1 MHPFIPIW
9 RWEVPS
15 YTLLLTCGGALSFLL
30 LRIVTIRWC
39 LSYGQYHWVWWCM
52 LIAFVVAARIAG
64 MMMIEGAGADQ
75 DTLIGGETS
84 IVGVVS
90 VFALCVV
97 AGRHLCPQF
106 RFDALIPS
114 LLLLHFVGK
123 LACALAGCCYGAL
136 TTIPV
141 SIPSEWSLSPLKGA
155 RIHPLQFEEAIAFF
169 ALLILSLVEVKRRC
183 APGKLVSLYFVGVGI
198 ERFLSIILRGD
209 LRHTEQIIFQVFAFC
224 TIIVGIVLSFGT
236 PSTARIT
243 KTKHR

>member
-1 MHPFIPIW
+1 MGSPIVHAPPGMWRSSFFFALAHCDNQVVLELWTIP
-9 RWEVPS
+9 
-15 YTLLLTCGGALSFLL
+15 L
-30 LRIVTIRWC
+30 
-39 LSYGQYHWVWWCM
+39 
-52 LIAFVVAARIAG
+52 
-64 MMMIEGAGADQ
+64 
-75 DTLIGGETS
+75 
-84 IVGVVS
+84 GVVVYAHRFCRRCPNRRDDDDRRSRRRPRYTYRWRDKYCWSSIS
-90 VFALCVV
+90 VRSLRCSWTASLSSISVRCT
-97 AGRHLCPQF
+97 
-106 RFDALIPS
+106 DIPS